1 MTTNEVEQ
9 AFYKFWENFVS
20 EMDDKTLDNTFK
32 VLSSYPKALND
43 MIREEFEYRDIAEI
57 LGYREQINND

>member
-57 LGYREQINND
+57 LGYREQINNG

>member
-43 MIREEFEYRDIAEI
+43 MIREEFEYREAEI
-57 LGYREQINND
+57 REYREQINNG